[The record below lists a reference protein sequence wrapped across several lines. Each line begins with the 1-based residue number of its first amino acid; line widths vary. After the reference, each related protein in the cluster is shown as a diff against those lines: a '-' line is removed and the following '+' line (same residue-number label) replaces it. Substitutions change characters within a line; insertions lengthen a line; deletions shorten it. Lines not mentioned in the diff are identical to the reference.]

1 VKDLASLETKL
12 EVQFHNPDLLTQAL
26 VHRSYINENPG
37 FKLGHNER
45 LEYLGDAVL
54 ELVVS
59 EYLYAHFDNPEGD
72 LTNWRA
78 SLVNAKMLAEV
89 AKEVGL
95 DGYLLLSRGEAKDAQ
110 SKARQTILANA
121 FEAVVGALYLDRGY
135 GSAKEFVHRWV
146 LPKLPH
152 IISNHLYID
161 PKSRLQERA
170 QELEGETPNY
180 KVLDEWGP
188 DHDKHFKVGVYFGRK
203 KVGEGEGPSKQEA
216 QVSAAENALEARG
229 WQNGAGRP
237 A

>member
-1 VKDLASLETKL
+1 MKDLSALEAKL
-12 EVQFHNPDLLTQAL
+12 EVRFVNRELLTQAL
-26 VHRSYINENPG
+26 THRSYLNENPG
-37 FKLGHNER
+37 FGLGHNER

-54 ELVVS
+54 ELIVS

-78 SLVNAKMLAEV
+78 SLVNAKMLGEI

-121 FEAVVGALYLDRGY
+121 FEAVVGALYLDRGFE
-135 GSAKEFVHRWV
+135 AAREFVHRWV
-146 LPKLPH
+146 SPKLPH

-161 PKSRLQERA
+161 PKSKLQERA
-170 QELEGETPNY
+170 QEKTGHTPNY

-188 DHDKHFKVGVYFGRK
+188 DHDKHFRVGVYLGKRK
-203 KVGEGEGPSKQEA
+203 VAEGEGPSKQEA
-216 QVSAAENALEARG
+216 QVAAAEAALTVEG
-229 WQNGAGRP
+229 WGQNGAGKM
-237 A
+237 

>member
-1 VKDLASLETKL
+1 MKDLSALEAKL
-12 EVQFHNPDLLTQAL
+12 EVRFANRELLTQAL
-26 VHRSYINENPG
+26 THRSYLNENPG
-37 FKLGHNER
+37 FGLGHNER

-54 ELVVS
+54 ELIVS

-78 SLVNAKMLAEV
+78 SLVNAKMLGEI

-121 FEAVVGALYLDRGY
+121 FEAVVGALYLDRGFE
-135 GSAKEFVHRWV
+135 AAREFVHRWV
-146 LPKLPH
+146 SPKLPH

-161 PKSRLQERA
+161 PKSKLQERA
-170 QELEGETPNY
+170 QEKTGHTPNY

-188 DHDKHFKVGVYFGRK
+188 DHDKHFRVGVYLGKRK
-203 KVGEGEGPSKQEA
+203 VAEGEGPSKQEA
-216 QVSAAENALEARG
+216 QVAAAEAALTVEG
-229 WQNGAGRP
+229 WGQNGAGKM
-237 A
+237 

>member
-1 VKDLASLETKL
+1 MKDFTGLETKL
-12 EVQFHNPDLLTQAL
+12 GVKFTRQELLTQAL
-26 VHRSYINENPG
+26 THRSYLNENPG
-37 FKLGHNER
+37 FGLGHNER

-54 ELVVS
+54 ELIVS

-89 AKEVGL
+89 ANEAGL

-121 FEAVVGALYLDRGY
+121 FEAVVGALYLDSGY
-135 GSAKEFVHRWV
+135 AAAKDFVHTWV

-170 QELEGETPNY
+170 QEVEGETPNY

-188 DHDKHFKVGVYFGRK
+188 DHDKHFKVGVYFGHK
-203 KVGEGEGPSKQEA
+203 KIADGEGPSKQEA
-216 QVSAAENALEARG
+216 QVAAAEAALKARG
-229 WQNGAGRP
+229 WQNNPPSGT
-237 A
+237 